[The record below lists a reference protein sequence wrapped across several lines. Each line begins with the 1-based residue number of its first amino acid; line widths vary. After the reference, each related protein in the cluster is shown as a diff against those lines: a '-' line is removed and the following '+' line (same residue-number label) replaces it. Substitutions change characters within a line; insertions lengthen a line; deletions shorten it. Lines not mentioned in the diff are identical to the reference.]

1 VSGVGVR
8 RCFVAILAFTVVAA
22 ACGSGVS
29 KSSPSTTSA
38 TSGPKVV
45 DVPGLGTGVTATSIK
60 LGVVMVDFKCI
71 EGAVDSIYVNQEQAY
86 NAFIDDINEHGGIN
100 GRQIVPVYKSVCPV
114 PVDLT
119 IAACVSLTEDSHVFA
134 VIGSMYDPAGDAR
147 QCITKQ
153 HKTVLITDG
162 VSQEMIDASPPGLLL
177 TGNITPDRRLKVI
190 MALVKSRH
198 ILDGKKVGVLT
209 ETTSTARVESIVKP
223 ALDAIGV
230 QQGAEAVLSIS
241 GLDTHQAQTE
251 LDSFIER
258 WKTEHV
264 NALILVG
271 TAPSSK
277 QFVTKVKAEIPHMLL
292 ISDTTDVL
300 GGGQDSVKA
309 HLVPNPYDGII
320 TAEGRIGLEH
330 SKTPHY
336 TYCKKIFEK
345 QTGIKIPLPN
355 VVVKLPNG
363 KQNDIYGNAE
373 NACSFVTMF
382 RTIAERVGKNLNNA
396 NWISTVN
403 NFGPIEVM
411 NTDYASLHT
420 GKYDADDTYGLVEFD
435 PTIPPIGDWR
445 HLTPTENVSG
455 S

>member
-1 VSGVGVR
+1 MSPGR
-8 RCFVAILAFTVVAA
+8 ARCALVAVLAFAIA
-22 ACGSGVS
+22 GCGSGVS
-29 KSSPSTTSA
+29 NTSPSTT
-38 TSGPKVV
+38 TPVTGHKVV
-45 DVPGLGTGVTATSIK
+45 DVPGLGTGVTDTEIK
-60 LGVVMVDFKCI
+60 LGVVLVDFKCI

-86 NAFIDDINEHGGIN
+86 NAFIDDINEHGGVN
-100 GRQIVPVYKSVCPV
+100 GRKIVPVFKTVCPV
-114 PVDLT
+114 PVDLAL
-119 IAACVSLTEDSHVFA
+119 AACTSLTEDSHVFA

-147 QCITKQ
+147 QCIAKQ

-162 VSQEMIDASPPGLLL
+162 VSQEMIAAAPPGLLL

-209 ETTSTARVESIVKP
+209 EPNSTARVKSVVTP

-230 QQGAEAVLSIS
+230 EQGAEAVLSIS

-271 TAPSSK
+271 AAPSSK
-277 QFVTKVKAEIPHMLL
+277 QFVTKVKAAIPDMQL
-292 ISDTTDVL
+292 ISDTTDVI

-309 HLVPNPYDGII
+309 HVVPNPYAGII

-345 QTGIKIPLPN
+345 QTGIVIPLPN

-382 RTIAERVGKNLNNA
+382 ATIAKRVGKNLNNA

-411 NTDYASLHT
+411 NTDYASLHA
-420 GKYDADDTYGLVEFD
+420 GKYDADDTYGLVQFD